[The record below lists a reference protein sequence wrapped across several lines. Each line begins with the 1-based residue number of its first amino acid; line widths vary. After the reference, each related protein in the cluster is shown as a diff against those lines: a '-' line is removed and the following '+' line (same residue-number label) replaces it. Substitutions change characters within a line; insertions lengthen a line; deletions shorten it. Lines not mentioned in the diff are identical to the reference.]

1 MLNNS
6 RSVGSLPIAEEPGL
20 HDVPSPH
27 EAASVPHH
35 RDSAVVS
42 RREMFTDA
50 EVGDFQMKI
59 FYTLIRSGL
68 ASLCILLLGNI
79 FRFRAI
85 IYVMEDRN

>member
-6 RSVGSLPIAEEPGL
+6 RSVRSLPIAEEPGL
-20 HDVPSPH
+20 HDVPSPQ
-27 EAASVPHH
+27 EAGSVPHH
-35 RDSAVVS
+35 RDSGVVA

>member
-1 MLNNS
+1 MNP
-6 RSVGSLPIAEEPGL
+6 VCT
-20 HDVPSPH
+20 VPSPH
-27 EAASVPHH
+27 EAASVPHP
-35 RDSAVVS
+35 RDSALVA

-59 FYTLIRSGL
+59 YTLIRSGL

-85 IYVMEDRN
+85 IYVMEDRK